1 MLKVRS
7 IALRISF
14 YAAALI
20 LLVCVA
26 LGVMAYWGGS
36 SAVVEEVEQ
45 ALVTQALQASEYLE
59 SRFDVNLSILEAIA
73 ARPELISMDWE
84 SQRAVLESEIKRL
97 PQFLD
102 LAVVT
107 RDGIAHYRDGSIAD
121 LGDRAYVRAA
131 FNGERAVSDLIISRV
146 TNSAVFMYAVPISEN
161 GEVRG
166 ALIARRA
173 GTALSDVTDSLGF
186 GDNGWAYI
194 INQEGALLAYPEREL
209 VLDQVNLFT
218 HQAFSGAGRAIQ
230 HFGLGR
236 AGVIR
241 YALDDG
247 EVRLVGLA
255 PIPSTGW
262 TIAVGALESE
272 ILTNVQ
278 GLRVLITAASALAL
292 GLGVLVA
299 VVLGRQ
305 VANPLKRVQTV
316 IEAVADGDLTQE
328 VQVHSADEVGRVAAA
343 LNRTVNRM
351 RDAISLVHSAT
362 VELSGTSAEMAAASQ
377 EVSASVEEVASTTN
391 QFASH
396 LHSLNQKA
404 QAVGGTV
411 QNVSEQAVQGEQAL
425 EEIVVQMTE
434 LRRGTQDLADE
445 VGDLGALSEQI
456 GRIVGVISGIAD
468 QTNLLA
474 LNAAIEAARAGEHGR
489 GFAVVADEVRK
500 LAEQSAQAAAEITGL
515 IAQIQGGIA
524 GTVTGMQ
531 DGADRAERALTKVS
545 ESARVLRTML
555 AAVENI
561 AQQVQE
567 ITSGLGEINNSG
579 HEIASATEEQAAS
592 MEQIASS
599 AQSLTDM
606 GTRLSEL
613 VQHFKLN

>member
-489 GFAVVADEVRK
+489 SFAVVADEVRK